1 MSSLLDRYIYA
12 VERRLPKSAQRQ
24 DIGAELRETIQS
36 RIDEETAD
44 RGRDLTEAELA
55 AILKSI
61 GRPVVVASRYGT
73 AQYLVGPSLYPY
85 YVATLKTL
93 ATIGLPLLV
102 IGMVVGAL
110 GADNPLVGALRAVGR
125 SINAAWIAFGV
136 VTFIFWQMG
145 RGTPK
150 PNFDVEWEPTHLP
163 ELPVEEPRAVPR
175 AASIS
180 HAAFLAVYLLWWVGV
195 PLPQLLRL
203 DWFTERYAPALAPV
217 WQDVSLA
224 ITLLLG
230 FWLLLQLVNIW
241 RPHVSKWRLA
251 LHMAGDVVALGVIYY
266 LLQAN
271 ELVIMPANGP
281 WAGQHDAI
289 NDATRLG
296 LLVLGV
302 LIALGFVFDEGKRLL
317 GLQPWTRS
325 FGRSDFA
332 GAVAAR
338 AVRATGVKPSG
349 GDAGGR
355 RSHP

>member
-12 VERRLPKSAQRQ
+12 VERRLPKGAQRQ

-36 RIDEETAD
+36 RIDEESAN

-61 GRPVVVASRYGT
+61 GRPVVVASRYGP

-85 YVATLKTL
+85 YVATLRTL
-93 ATIGLPLLV
+93 ATIGLPLVV

-125 SINAAWIAFGV
+125 SINAAWVGFGV
-136 VTFIFWQMG
+136 VTLIFWQMG
-145 RGTPK
+145 RGTSK
-150 PNFDVEWEPTHLP
+150 PNFDAEWDPAHLP
-163 ELPVEEPRAVPR
+163 ELPVEEPSTVPR

-203 DWFTERYAPALAPV
+203 DWFTERYAPVLAPV

-230 FWLLLQLVNIW
+230 FGLLLQLVNIW
-241 RPHVSKWRLA
+241 RPHVSKWRLV
-251 LHMAGDVVALGVIYY
+251 LHMTGDVVALGVIYY

-281 WAGQHDAI
+281 WAGQHEAI
-289 NDATRLG
+289 NDATKLG

-317 GLQPWTRS
+317 GLQPLSRS

-338 AVRATGVKPSG
+338 AVRATRVTTSG
-349 GDAGGR
+349 AQRGGR
-355 RSHP
+355 RFRP

>member
-1 MSSLLDRYIYA
+1 MSSLLDRYVYA
-12 VERRLPKSAQRQ
+12 VERRLPKGAPRQ

-36 RIDEETAD
+36 RIDEESAD

-61 GRPVVVASRYGT
+61 GRPVVVASRYGS

-102 IGMVVGAL
+102 VGMVVGAL
-110 GADNPLVGALRAVGR
+110 GADNPLLGALRAVGQ
-125 SINAAWIAFGV
+125 SINAAWIGFGV

-150 PNFDVEWEPTHLP
+150 PNFDAEWDPTHLP
-163 ELPVEEPRAVPR
+163 ELPVEEPTAVPR
-175 AASIS
+175 VASIS
-180 HAAFLAVYLLWWVGV
+180 HASFLAVYLLWWVGM

-203 DWFTERYAPALAPV
+203 DWFTERYAPELAPV

-230 FWLLLQLVNIW
+230 FGLLLQLVNIW
-241 RPHVSKWRLA
+241 RPQVSKWRLV
-251 LHMAGDVVALGVIYY
+251 LHMTMDVVALGVIYY
-266 LLQAN
+266 LIQAN
-271 ELVIMPANGP
+271 ELVIMPASGP
-281 WAGQHDAI
+281 WAGQDDAI
-289 NDATRLG
+289 NDAARLG

-317 GLQPWTRS
+317 GLRPAPWS
-325 FGRSDFA
+325 FGGSEFS
-332 GAVAAR
+332 GAAAAR
-338 AVRATGVKPSG
+338 AVRAAGVKPSG
-349 GDAGGR
+349 RAGR
-355 RSHP
+355 RFRP